1 MRRLSLSFRERKI
14 KFLQEL
20 AWWVTEL
27 TLWGKSIELDNFNSD
42 ILSDTIEES
51 QLNFKDT
58 RYGKEYLSNTK

>member
-42 ILSDTIEES
+42 IMSDTIEEY
-51 QLNFKDT
+51 QI
-58 RYGKEYLSNTK
+58 E

>member
-42 ILSDTIEES
+42 ILSDTIEEY
-51 QLNFKDT
+51 QIEYEDT
-58 RYGKEYLSNTK
+58 RDGKA